1 MSRLIP
7 LLLYLQAVWS
17 TLVVP
22 CTHPDNWKACTSDWD
37 VWLYPELVRGWELYA
52 RETLPYQE
60 ESDILETWTEENSQ
74 NH

>member
-37 VWLYPELVRGWELYA
+37 VWLWPEVRRGVELYLGPEQIYSNE
-52 RETLPYQE
+52 RE
-60 ESDILETWTEENSQ
+60 ILQ
-74 NH
+74 NR